1 MSWLDRDDEDEK
13 PHTTSLRMWSTSD
26 KKPRGGNARMWST
39 SDHPGRGNAF
49 VWSTSRPKPEPS
61 ARDLEEIRLEWERAA
76 EDGINLRTG
85 GWAPGWKPAPLPGTP
100 QEARERQLRTRFKYY
115 EQRDTTLEWTDTKA
129 RSAARKG
136 GKRRSTRKT
145 EANRRKGRYGYL
157 GAKYGKLGGRPRKRP
172 TGA

>member
-49 VWSTSRPKPEPS
+49 AWSTSRPKLEPS

-76 EDGINLRTG
+76 EDGTNLRTG
-85 GWAPGWKPAPLPGTP
+85 NWTPGWKPSPLPGSVL
-100 QEARERQLRTRFKYY
+100 EARERQMKTRFKYY
-115 EQRDTTLEWTDTKA
+115 RQDDPTVQWKDTRA
-129 RSAARKG
+129 RAMARKG
-136 GKRRSTRKT
+136 GKRRSRAKS
-145 EANRRKGRYGYL
+145 EANRLKGRWGYK
-157 GAKYGKLGGRPRKRP
+157 GARYGKLGGRPRMRP
-172 TGA
+172 AA